1 MQGAKLLILLVL
13 ALGMVLSGACIDEDE
28 EQMKV
33 KVIYAGSLFVPFGEL
48 EQAFES
54 AYPGTDVELEG
65 HGSIQSIRHVTE
77 IHEEFDVIA
86 VADDSLIPAMMY
98 PEYADWYVRFGENQM
113 VIIYTNTS
121 LYADEINESN
131 WYEILAR
138 PGVTF
143 GFSNPMLDASGYRT
157 LTLIPLAELYY
168 EDPEIFEELIAQHFD
183 PTVEMREEGDG
194 RYSVIVPEIFEPQG
208 DKIAVR
214 GGSVQLLAL
223 LDFGGID
230 YAFGYKSVAQQHGLR
245 YLELPPEI
253 DLSSSEHQDYY
264 SQVTVKM
271 GFQRFESVEIDREG
285 KQIFYGITVPKNAL
299 NPDLGLT
306 FVEFVLSEEGA
317 HVLQSTYQPTITPEA
332 DDLEHLPEE
341 LSAVVT
347 KELAT

>member
-1 MQGAKLLILLVL
+1 MRTTKLLIILIL
-13 ALGMVLSGACIDEDE
+13 ALGVVLSAACLDEDE
-28 EQMKV
+28 EQTKV
-33 KVIYAGSLFVPFGEL
+33 KVIYAGSLFVPFGAL

-54 AYPGTDVELEG
+54 TYPGIDAELEG
-65 HGSIQSIRHVTE
+65 HGSIQSIRHITE

-113 VIIYTNTS
+113 VIMYSNTS

-168 EDPEIFEELIAQHFD
+168 EDPMIFDELIAQHFQ
-183 PTVEMREEGDG
+183 PTVEVLEEEDG

-208 DKIAVR
+208 DKIAIR

-230 YAFGYKSVAQQHGLR
+230 YAFGYKSVALQHGLR
-245 YLELPPEI
+245 YLELPPEL
-253 DLSSSEHQDYY
+253 DLSSAEYSEYY
-264 SQVTVKM
+264 RQVTVKM
-271 GFQRFESVEIDREG
+271 GFQRFKSVEIDR
-285 KQIFYGITVPKNAL
+285 
-299 NPDLGLT
+299 
-306 FVEFVLSEEGA
+306 
-317 HVLQSTYQPTITPEA
+317 
-332 DDLEHLPEE
+332 
-341 LSAVVT
+341 
-347 KELAT
+347 